1 MFDDMFDERSGK
13 WIKIYRG
20 LTIVLF
26 WLYIAFGILAGIGD
40 SSAWFLDIG
49 IGGNDDGFLDFIVWV
64 LAGGFVGFI
73 QLVTNMLIIQFFNNV
88 QIIREKIESR

>member
-1 MFDDMFDERSGK
+1 MFDERSGK

-20 LTIVLF
+20 LTIALF
-26 WLYIAFGILAGIGD
+26 WLFIAFGILAGIGD
-40 SSAWFLDIG
+40 SSSAFLDIG
-49 IGGNDDGFLDFIVWV
+49 IGGDDDGFLDFIVWV